1 MRSDLKPGWQKTF
14 FLIWVGQAFSLLG
27 SELVQFALVWYLT
40 KTTASASVLAFA
52 SFVALIPRVLISPF
66 SGALVDRWDRR
77 RTMILADAGIAAATI
92 TLAAVFFFGRIQIW
106 HIYAIMFIRSLGSG
120 FHWPAMQASTSL
132 LVPKNQLSRISGLN
146 QTLRGALGILAPVFA
161 ALLLDYLPMFGILS
175 IDVLTAI
182 LAISPLL
189 VVAIPQPEKK
199 KTGDESEKPLRIIED
214 VKFGFRYLY
223 NWKGLFYLA
232 LAAALL
238 NFLLNPGFAFTPL
251 LVTEYFG
258 KGAIEL
264 SAIESAFSAG
274 MILGGMILSAWG
286 GFKKNIITTLLGI
299 LGLGFGT
306 ALIAMTPSNMFFLAV
321 VGMAISGFMQP
332 IVNGP
337 LFAIMQTHVEPE
349 IQGRV
354 FSMLESMVSAMMPIS
369 MLIAAPVAEW
379 IGIRGW
385 LFFGAAGCLVIGAG
399 GFFVPALMNIE
410 DDSRVNK
417 TEVLEQENS

>member
-1 MRSDLKPGWQKTF
+1 MQSDIKPGWQRTF

-40 KTTASASVLAFA
+40 KTTGSASVLAFA

-66 SGALVDRWDRR
+66 TGALVDRWDRR
-77 RTMILADAGIAAATI
+77 RTMILADAAIAAATMA
-92 TLAAVFFFGRIQIW
+92 LAAVFFFGRIQIW

-120 FHWPAMQASTSL
+120 FHWPALQASISL
-132 LVPKNQLSRISGLN
+132 LVPKDQFSRISGLN
-146 QTLRGALGILAPVFA
+146 QTLRGTLGILAPVFA

-189 VVAIPQPEKK
+189 VVVIPQPEKK
-199 KTGDESEKPLRIIED
+199 ASDELEKPMRIIDD

-232 LAAALL
+232 LAATLL
-238 NFLLNPGFAFTPL
+238 NFLLNPGFTFTPL

-274 MILGGMILSAWG
+274 MVLGGMILSAWG

-299 LGLGFGT
+299 LGLALGT
-306 ALIAMTPSNMFFLAV
+306 ALIALTPSNMFFLAV
-321 VGMAISGFMQP
+321 IGMAISGLMQP
-332 IVNGP
+332 MANGP
-337 LFAIMQTHVEPE
+337 LFAIMQAHVEPE

-385 LFFGAAGCLVIGAG
+385 LLFGAAGCLVIGAG

-410 DDSRVNK
+410 DGSRMK
-417 TEVLEQENS
+417 KSGALDQENS

>member
-1 MRSDLKPGWQKTF
+1 MQSDTKPGWQRTF

-27 SELVQFALVWYLT
+27 SELVQFALVWHLT
-40 KTTASASVLAFA
+40 KTTGSASVLAFA

-66 SGALVDRWDRR
+66 TGALVDRWDRR
-77 RTMILADAGIAAATI
+77 RTMILADVGIAAATMA
-92 TLAAVFFFGRIQIW
+92 LAAIFFFGRIQIW

-120 FHWPAMQASTSL
+120 FHWPALQASISL
-132 LVPKNQLSRISGLN
+132 LVPKDQLSRIAGLN
-146 QTLRGALGILAPVFA
+146 QTLRGTLGILAPVFA

-189 VVAIPQPEKK
+189 VVVIPTPEKK
-199 KTGDESEKPLRIIED
+199 SFNDSEKPMRIIDD

-232 LAAALL
+232 LAATLL
-238 NFLLNPGFAFTPL
+238 NFLLNPGFTFTPL
-251 LVTEYFG
+251 LVTQYFG

-299 LGLGFGT
+299 LGLAFGT
-306 ALIAMTPSNMFFLAV
+306 ALIALTPSNMFFLAV
-321 VGMAISGFMQP
+321 IGMAISGLMQP
-332 IVNGP
+332 MANGP
-337 LFAIMQTHVEPE
+337 LFAIMQAHVEPE

-385 LFFGAAGCLVIGAG
+385 LLFGAVGCLIIGAG

-410 DDSRVNK
+410 EESRANK
-417 TEVLEQENS
+417 AGLLEKENS

>member
-1 MRSDLKPGWQKTF
+1 MQTESRSGWQRTF

-40 KTTASASVLAFA
+40 RTTGSASVLAFA

-66 SGALVDRWDRR
+66 TGVLVDRWNRKFV
-77 RTMILADAGIAAATI
+77 MILADAGIALATMA
-92 TLAAVFFFGRIQIW
+92 LAGIFFFGRIQVW
-106 HIYAIMFIRSLGSG
+106 HIYVIMFIRSLGSG
-120 FHWPAMQASTSL
+120 FHWPALQASISL
-132 LVPKNQLSRISGLN
+132 LVPKDQLSRISGLN
-146 QTLRGALGILAPVFA
+146 QTLRGTLGILAPVFA

-189 VVAIPQPEKK
+189 FVVIPQPA
-199 KTGDESEKPLRIIED
+199 KTMPDETGQPVRIWED

-223 NWKGLFYLA
+223 NWKGMFYLA
-232 LAAALL
+232 LAATLL
-238 NFLLNPGFAFTPL
+238 NFLLNPGFTFTPL
-251 LVTEYFG
+251 LVTGYFE

-299 LGLGFGT
+299 LGLSFGT
-306 ALIAMTPSNMFFLAV
+306 ALIALTPSNMFFLAV
-321 VGMAISGFMQP
+321 VGMAVTGFMQP
-332 IVNGP
+332 MANGP
-337 LFAIMQTHVEPE
+337 LFAIMQAHVDPQ

-354 FSMLESMVSAMMPIS
+354 FSMLESMVSAMMPVS

-385 LFFGAAGCLVIGAG
+385 LMFGAAGCLVIGLG
-399 GFFVPALMNIE
+399 GFFIPSLMNIE
-410 DDSRVNK
+410 EDSHAARSAL
-417 TEVLEQENS
+417 LEQENS

>member
-1 MRSDLKPGWQKTF
+1 MQSDTKPGWQRTF

-27 SELVQFALVWYLT
+27 SELVQFALVWHLT
-40 KTTASASVLAFA
+40 KTTGSASVLAFA

-66 SGALVDRWDRR
+66 TGALVDRWDRR
-77 RTMILADAGIAAATI
+77 RTMILADVGIAAATMA
-92 TLAAVFFFGRIQIW
+92 LAAIFFFGRIQIW

-120 FHWPAMQASTSL
+120 FHWPALQASISL
-132 LVPKNQLSRISGLN
+132 LVPKDQLSRIAGLN
-146 QTLRGALGILAPVFA
+146 QTLRGTLGILAPVFA

-189 VVAIPQPEKK
+189 VVVIPTPEKK
-199 KTGDESEKPLRIIED
+199 SFDDSEKPMRIIDD

-232 LAAALL
+232 LAATLL
-238 NFLLNPGFAFTPL
+238 NFLLNPGFTFTPL
-251 LVTEYFG
+251 LVTQYFG

-299 LGLGFGT
+299 LGLAFGT
-306 ALIAMTPSNMFFLAV
+306 ALIALTPSNMFFLAV
-321 VGMAISGFMQP
+321 IGMAISGLMQP
-332 IVNGP
+332 MANGP
-337 LFAIMQTHVEPE
+337 LFAIMQAHVEPE

-385 LFFGAAGCLVIGAG
+385 LLFGAVGCLIIGAG

-410 DDSRVNK
+410 EESRANK
-417 TEVLEQENS
+417 AGLLEKENS

>member
-1 MRSDLKPGWQKTF
+1 MQSDTKPGWQRTF

-27 SELVQFALVWYLT
+27 SELVQFALVWHLT
-40 KTTASASVLAFA
+40 KTTGSASVLAFA
-52 SFVALIPRVLISPF
+52 SFVALIPRVLVSPF
-66 SGALVDRWDRR
+66 TGALVDRWDRK
-77 RTMILADAGIAAATI
+77 RTMILADAGIAAATMA
-92 TLAAVFFFGRIQIW
+92 LAAIFFLGRIKIW

-120 FHWPAMQASTSL
+120 FHWPALQASISL
-132 LVPKNQLSRISGLN
+132 LVPKDQLSRIAGLN
-146 QTLRGALGILAPVFA
+146 QTLRGTLGILAPVFA

-189 VVAIPQPEKK
+189 MVVVPKPEKK
-199 KTGDESEKPLRIIED
+199 SFDDSEKPMRIIDD

-232 LAAALL
+232 LAATSL
-238 NFLLNPGFAFTPL
+238 NFLLNPGFTFTPL

-286 GFKKNIITTLLGI
+286 GFKKNIVTTLLGI
-299 LGLGFGT
+299 LGLAVGT
-306 ALIAMTPSNMFFLAV
+306 ALIALTPSNMFFLAV
-321 VGMAISGFMQP
+321 IGMAISGLMQP
-332 IVNGP
+332 MANGP
-337 LFAIMQTHVEPE
+337 LFAIMQAHVEPE

-385 LFFGAAGCLVIGAG
+385 LLFGAVGCLVIGAG

-410 DDSRVNK
+410 DESRSK
-417 TEVLEQENS
+417 MTGILEKDNS

>member
-1 MRSDLKPGWQKTF
+1 MQSDIKPGWQRTF

-40 KTTASASVLAFA
+40 KTTGSASVLALA

-66 SGALVDRWDRR
+66 TGALVDRWDRR
-77 RTMILADAGIAAATI
+77 RTMILADAGIAAATMA
-92 TLAAVFFFGRIQIW
+92 LAAVFFLGRVQVW

-120 FHWPAMQASTSL
+120 FHWPALQASISL
-132 LVPKNQLSRISGLN
+132 LVPKDQLSRISGLN
-146 QTLRGALGILAPVFA
+146 QTLRGTLGILAPVFA

-189 VVAIPQPEKK
+189 VVVIPQPEKK
-199 KTGDESEKPLRIIED
+199 PLDASEKPARIIDD
-214 VKFGFRYLY
+214 VKFGFSYLVH
-223 NWKGLFYLA
+223 WKGLFYLA
-232 LAAALL
+232 LAATLL
-238 NFLLNPGFAFTPL
+238 NFLLNPGFTFTPL

-299 LGLGFGT
+299 LGLAFGT
-306 ALIAMTPSNMFFLAV
+306 ALIALTPSHMFFLAV
-321 VGMAISGFMQP
+321 IGMAISGLMQP
-332 IVNGP
+332 MANGP
-337 LFAIMQTHVEPE
+337 LFAIMQAHVEPE

-385 LFFGAAGCLVIGAG
+385 LLFGAAGCLVIGAG

-410 DDSRVNK
+410 EGSRVEK
-417 TEVLEQENS
+417 SGALEQEHS

>member
-1 MRSDLKPGWQKTF
+1 MQADIKTGWQRTF

-40 KTTASASVLAFA
+40 KTTGSASVLAFA

-66 SGALVDRWDRR
+66 TGALVDRWDRR
-77 RTMILADAGIAAATI
+77 RTMILADAGIAAATMA
-92 TLAAVFFFGRIQIW
+92 LAAIFFFGRIQIW
-106 HIYAIMFIRSLGSG
+106 HIYAILFIRSLGSG
-120 FHWPAMQASTSL
+120 FHWPALQASISL
-132 LVPKNQLSRISGLN
+132 LVPKDQLSRIAGLN
-146 QTLRGALGILAPVFA
+146 QTLRGTLGILAPVFA

-175 IDVLTAI
+175 VDVLTAI

-189 VVAIPQPEKK
+189 VVVIPKPEKK
-199 KTGDESEKPLRIIED
+199 SFDDSEKPMRIIDD

-232 LAAALL
+232 LAATLL
-238 NFLLNPGFAFTPL
+238 NFLLNPGFTFTPL

-286 GFKKNIITTLLGI
+286 GFRKNIITTLLGI
-299 LGLGFGT
+299 LGLAFGT
-306 ALIAMTPSNMFFLAV
+306 ALIALTPSNMFFLAV
-321 VGMAISGFMQP
+321 IGMAISGLMQP
-332 IVNGP
+332 MANGP
-337 LFAIMQTHVEPE
+337 LFAIMQAHVEPE

-385 LFFGAAGCLVIGAG
+385 LLFGAVGCLVIGAG

-410 DDSRVNK
+410 DDSRANK
-417 TEVLEQENS
+417 TGVLEKENS

>member
-1 MRSDLKPGWQKTF
+1 MQIESSSGWQRTF

-40 KTTASASVLAFA
+40 RTTGSASVLAFA

-66 SGALVDRWDRR
+66 TGALVDRWDRK
-77 RTMILADAGIAAATI
+77 TVMILADAGIAVATM
-92 TLAAVFFFGRIQIW
+92 TLAGIFFFGKIQVW
-106 HIYAIMFIRSLGSG
+106 HIYAIMFFRSLGSG
-120 FHWPAMQASTSL
+120 FHWPALQASISL
-132 LVPKNQLSRISGLN
+132 LVPKDQLSRISGLN
-146 QTLRGALGILAPVFA
+146 QTLRGTLGILAPVFA
-161 ALLLDYLPMFGILS
+161 ALLLDFLPMFGILS

-189 VVAIPQPEKK
+189 IVVIPQPA
-199 KTGDESEKPLRIIED
+199 KTETDDTERPVRIWED

-223 NWKGLFYLA
+223 NWKGMFYLA
-232 LAAALL
+232 LAATLL
-238 NFLLNPGFAFTPL
+238 NFLLNPGFTFTPL
-251 LVTEYFG
+251 LITGYFE

-299 LGLGFGT
+299 LGLSFGT
-306 ALIAMTPSNMFFLAV
+306 ALIALTPSNMFFMAV
-321 VGMAISGFMQP
+321 VGMAITGLMQP
-332 IVNGP
+332 MANGP
-337 LFAIMQTHVEPE
+337 LFAIMQAHVDPQ

-385 LFFGAAGCLVIGAG
+385 LLFGAVGCLVIGLG
-399 GFFVPALMNIE
+399 GFFIPSLMNIE
-410 DDSRVNK
+410 EGSRKESGVL
-417 TEVLEQENS
+417 LEQENS

>member
-1 MRSDLKPGWQKTF
+1 MQNEFRSVWQRTF

-40 KTTASASVLAFA
+40 RTTGSASVLAFA

-66 SGALVDRWDRR
+66 TGVLVDRWNRKNV
-77 RTMILADAGIAAATI
+77 MILADTGIAVATMVLAGI
-92 TLAAVFFFGRIQIW
+92 FFFGNVRIW

-120 FHWPAMQASTSL
+120 FHWPALQASISL
-132 LVPKNQLSRISGLN
+132 LVPKEQLSRISGLN
-146 QTLRGALGILAPVFA
+146 QTLRGTLGILAPIFA
-161 ALLLDYLPMFGILS
+161 ALLLDVLPMFGILS

-189 VVAIPQPEKK
+189 FVVIPQPA
-199 KTGDESEKPLRIIED
+199 KTQSEDKDQPFRIWED
-214 VKFGFRYLY
+214 VKFGFRYLF
-223 NWKGLFYLA
+223 NWKGMFYLA
-232 LAAALL
+232 LAATLL
-238 NFLLNPGFAFTPL
+238 NFLLNPGFTFTPL
-251 LVTEYFG
+251 LVTDYFE

-299 LGLGFGT
+299 LGLSFGT
-306 ALIAMTPSNMFFLAV
+306 ALIALTPPNMFFLAV
-321 VGMAISGFMQP
+321 VGMAITGFMQP
-332 IVNGP
+332 MANGP
-337 LFAIMQTHVEPE
+337 LFAIMQAHVDPQ
-349 IQGRV
+349 IQGRI
-354 FSMLESMVSAMMPIS
+354 FSMLESMVSAMMPVS

-385 LFFGAAGCLVIGAG
+385 LMFGAIGCLVIGIG
-399 GFFVPALMNIE
+399 GFLIPSLMNIE
-410 DDSRVNK
+410 EGSRIESK
-417 TEVLEQENS
+417 ASLEKENS

>member
-1 MRSDLKPGWQKTF
+1 MQNEFRSVWQRTF

-40 KTTASASVLAFA
+40 RTTGSASVLAFA

-66 SGALVDRWDRR
+66 TGVLVDRWNRKNV
-77 RTMILADAGIAAATI
+77 MILADTGIAVATMLLAGI
-92 TLAAVFFFGRIQIW
+92 FFFGNVRIW

-120 FHWPAMQASTSL
+120 FHWPALQASISL
-132 LVPKNQLSRISGLN
+132 LVPKEQLSRISGLN
-146 QTLRGALGILAPVFA
+146 QTLRGTLGILAPIFA
-161 ALLLDYLPMFGILS
+161 ALLLDVLPMFGILS

-189 VVAIPQPEKK
+189 FVVIPQPA
-199 KTGDESEKPLRIIED
+199 KTQSEDKDQPFRIWED
-214 VKFGFRYLY
+214 VKFGFRYLF
-223 NWKGLFYLA
+223 NWKGMFYLA
-232 LAAALL
+232 LAATLL
-238 NFLLNPGFAFTPL
+238 NFLLNPGFTFTPL
-251 LVTEYFG
+251 LVTDYFE

-299 LGLGFGT
+299 LGLSFGT
-306 ALIAMTPSNMFFLAV
+306 ALIALTPPNMFFLAV
-321 VGMAISGFMQP
+321 VGMAITGFMQP
-332 IVNGP
+332 MANGP
-337 LFAIMQTHVEPE
+337 LFAIMQAHVDPQ
-349 IQGRV
+349 IQGRI
-354 FSMLESMVSAMMPIS
+354 FSMLESMVSAMMPVS

-385 LFFGAAGCLVIGAG
+385 LMFGAIGCLVIGIG
-399 GFFVPALMNIE
+399 GFLIPSLMNIE
-410 DDSRVNK
+410 EDSRIESK
-417 TEVLEQENS
+417 ASLEKENS

>member
-1 MRSDLKPGWQKTF
+1 MQTESNSGWQRTF

-40 KTTASASVLAFA
+40 RTTGSASVLAFA

-66 SGALVDRWDRR
+66 TGALVDRWNRKSV
-77 RTMILADAGIAAATI
+77 MIIADAGIALATM
-92 TLAAVFFFGRIQIW
+92 TLAGIFFFGKIQVW

-120 FHWPAMQASTSL
+120 FHWPALQASISL
-132 LVPKNQLSRISGLN
+132 LVPKDQLSRISGLN
-146 QTLRGALGILAPVFA
+146 QTLRGTLGILAPVFA

-189 VVAIPQPEKK
+189 IVVIPQPA
-199 KTGDESEKPLRIIED
+199 KTKTDDTGQPVRIWED

-223 NWKGLFYLA
+223 NWKGMFYLA
-232 LAAALL
+232 LAATLL
-238 NFLLNPGFAFTPL
+238 NFLLNPGFTFTPL
-251 LVTEYFG
+251 LVTGYFE

-299 LGLGFGT
+299 LGLSLGT
-306 ALIAMTPSNMFFLAV
+306 ALIALTPSNMFFMAV

-332 IVNGP
+332 MANGP
-337 LFAIMQTHVEPE
+337 LFAIMQAHVDPQ
-349 IQGRV
+349 IQGRI

-385 LFFGAAGCLVIGAG
+385 LLFGAVGCLVIGLG
-399 GFFVPALMNIE
+399 GFFIPSLMNIE
-410 DDSRVNK
+410 EGNREESV
-417 TEVLEQENS
+417 VLLEQENF

>member
-1 MRSDLKPGWQKTF
+1 MQTESNSGWQRTF

-40 KTTASASVLAFA
+40 RTTGSASVLAFA

-66 SGALVDRWDRR
+66 TGALVDRWNRKSV
-77 RTMILADAGIAAATI
+77 MIIADAGIALATM
-92 TLAAVFFFGRIQIW
+92 TLAGIFFFGKIQVW

-120 FHWPAMQASTSL
+120 FHWPALQASISL
-132 LVPKNQLSRISGLN
+132 LVPKDQLSRISGLN
-146 QTLRGALGILAPVFA
+146 QTLRGTLGILAPVFA

-189 VVAIPQPEKK
+189 IVVIPQPA
-199 KTGDESEKPLRIIED
+199 KTKTDDTGQPVRIWED

-223 NWKGLFYLA
+223 NWKGMFYLA
-232 LAAALL
+232 LAATLL
-238 NFLLNPGFAFTPL
+238 NFLLNPGFTFTPL
-251 LVTEYFG
+251 LVTGYFE

-299 LGLGFGT
+299 LGLSFGT
-306 ALIAMTPSNMFFLAV
+306 ALIALTPSNMFFMAV

-332 IVNGP
+332 MANGP
-337 LFAIMQTHVEPE
+337 LFAIMQAHVDPQ
-349 IQGRV
+349 IQGRI

-385 LFFGAAGCLVIGAG
+385 LLFGAVGCLVIGLG
-399 GFFVPALMNIE
+399 GFFIPSLMNIE
-410 DDSRVNK
+410 EGNREESV
-417 TEVLEQENS
+417 VLLEQENF

>member
-1 MRSDLKPGWQKTF
+1 MQTESRSGWQRTF

-40 KTTASASVLAFA
+40 RTTGSASVLAFA

-66 SGALVDRWDRR
+66 TGVLVDRWNRKYV
-77 RTMILADAGIAAATI
+77 MVLADACIAMATMA
-92 TLAAVFFFGRIQIW
+92 LAVVFFLGRIQVW
-106 HIYAIMFIRSLGSG
+106 HIYAIMFIRSMGSG
-120 FHWPAMQASTSL
+120 FHWPALQASISL
-132 LVPKNQLSRISGLN
+132 LVPKDQLSRISGLN
-146 QTLRGALGILAPVFA
+146 QTLRGTLGILAPVFA

-182 LAISPLL
+182 LAISSLL
-189 VVAIPQPEKK
+189 IVVIPQPK
-199 KTGDESEKPLRIIED
+199 KTMPDETGHPVQIWED

-223 NWKGLFYLA
+223 NWKGMFYLA
-232 LAAALL
+232 LAATLL
-238 NFLLNPGFAFTPL
+238 NFLLNPGFTFTPL
-251 LVTEYFG
+251 LVTGYFE

-299 LGLGFGT
+299 LGLSFGT
-306 ALIAMTPSNMFFLAV
+306 ALIALTPSNMFFLAV
-321 VGMAISGFMQP
+321 VGMAITGFMQP
-332 IVNGP
+332 MANGP
-337 LFAIMQTHVEPE
+337 LFAIMQAHVDPQ

-385 LFFGAAGCLVIGAG
+385 LMFGAAGCLVIGVG
-399 GFFVPALMNIE
+399 GFFIPSLMNIE
-410 DDSRVNK
+410 ENSHAGSGAL
-417 TEVLEQENS
+417 LEQENS